1 MDGGST
7 RDGAQRQVKPE
18 IILPDHGLSPGK
30 PEARVSLGSR
40 RAGQIHFHGPGLF
53 RVIIALLTLGVAF
66 ATAFAVLVG
75 LFLIGILAVGVALA
89 ALILFGTVRRHSV
102 EADGR

>member
-18 IILPDHGLSPGK
+18 IILPDHGPSPGK
-30 PEARVSLGSR
+30 PEVWASLGSR

-53 RVIIALLTLGVAF
+53 RAIVALLTLGVAF

-75 LFLIGILAVGVALA
+75 LFLIGMLAVGVALA
-89 ALILFGTVRRHSV
+89 ALILFGTVRRQGV
-102 EADGR
+102 RADGR